1 MGSSTNDR
9 LIRLVV
15 ALIFLALLTLSGYQF
30 AEIRRMRFEN
40 QIDRN
45 VAHGAVQGLLNLEMR
60 HAWGCYLT
68 AIGGNKGFG
77 DYEFDGDIR
86 VDTGLHWCQFKTTEN
101 SDISQCT
108 MLMNK
113 IVPAIVPGGSSH
125 LVDRIDKEWS
135 RILASGH
142 GETTETR
149 ESFSEPPDIVV
160 DMVRIA
166 DRGYI
171 MIKTGPGQT
180 SNNGRRSDEH

>member
-1 MGSSTNDR
+1 MGSSANDR

-15 ALIFLALLTLSGYQF
+15 GLIFLGLLTLSGYQF
-30 AEIRRMRFEN
+30 AEIRHMRGQN
-40 QIDRN
+40 QIDRDI
-45 VAHGAVQGLLNLEMR
+45 ARGAMQGLLDLEMR

-68 AIGGNKGFG
+68 AIGGKKGFG

-86 VDTGLHWCQFKTTEN
+86 VDTGLHWCQFKTTAN
-101 SDISQCT
+101 SDISQRT
-108 MLMNK
+108 MLMYK

-125 LVDRIDKEWS
+125 LVERIDKEWS

-149 ESFSEPPDIVV
+149 ESFREPPDIVV

-166 DRGYI
+166 DRGSI
-171 MIKTGPGQT
+171 MIKTGLGHP
-180 SNNGRRSDEH
+180 